1 MKVWIV
7 WLLLLRKNN
16 PVNVK
21 VFRYAVCLFF
31 SLLLVAAPVGRAVAQ
46 NVIAAEQK
54 KENPKH
60 KKEKPKHP
68 PRDPKKATLIALLP
82 GLGQAYNHKYWKI
95 PIVYVGFGVIGYF
108 AVTNTRYYKD
118 YKEAY
123 AYKTEHPDCTVQK
136 PECIEQHPLAAKY
149 SKESLQYIRDYYR
162 RNMQLSYIIGGAWY
176 ILQIID
182 ANVDAHLS
190 HWNVSNNLSLE
201 VAPVYQPVSQP
212 EHPAYQGVQL
222 RFKF

>member
-1 MKVWIV
+1 MKAWNV
-7 WLLLLRKNN
+7 WLLPLRKNN
-16 PVNVK
+16 PVNNK
-21 VFRYAVCLFF
+21 VFRYVVYFFF
-31 SLLLVAAPVGRAVAQ
+31 SLLIIAAPAGGTYAQ
-46 NVIAAEQK
+46 NVAGAKQK
-54 KENPKH
+54 TSLHKR
-60 KKEKPKHP
+60 KKEKPKRP
-68 PRDPKKATLIALLP
+68 PRDPKKASLMSLLP
-82 GLGQAYNHKYWKI
+82 GMGQAYNHKYWKI

-108 AVTNTRYYKD
+108 AVTNTRYYRD

-190 HWNVSNNLSLE
+190 HWNVSKNVSLE
-201 VAPVYQPVSQP
+201 VSPVYQPVTRP
-212 EHPAYQGVQL
+212 DRPAYKGVQL
-222 RFKF
+222 RFNF